1 MESDTDKA
9 QNALSVS
16 SGETIT
22 GDRQRD
28 SVVGVFLVL
37 FFSIIGTYFAF
48 WLFAHK
54 SVAYSLLI
62 TFAYILGYAVCIFL
76 SIFLSTFMVGILL
89 LLALFVLNMVHVYKS
104 IKSQSL

>member
-1 MESDTDKA
+1 MESDTDKD

-37 FFSIIGTYFAF
+37 FFSIIGTFFAF

-62 TFAYILGYAVCIFL
+62 TFAYIVGYAIC
-76 SIFLSTFMVGILL
+76 IFLSTFMIGIPL

-104 IKSQSL
+104 IKSQS